1 MTSHCS
7 ICKIG
12 QLRPGQTT
20 VTLER
25 DGAIVLLKYVP
36 ADICDNCG
44 SYFLDSRTTRTVLE
58 RAEKSLQ
65 NGSELE
71 VLRLQAA

>member
-1 MTSHCS
+1 MSPCS
-7 ICKIG
+7 ICRIG
-12 QLRPGQTT
+12 TLRPGRTT

-25 DGAIVLLKYVP
+25 DGSIVLLKFVP
-36 ADICDNCG
+36 AEICDNCG
-44 SYFLDSRTTRTVLE
+44 SYFLDSATTQNVLE